1 MVIAPRSKSPRTPTK
16 SIIRPLESG
25 AVTPGAI
32 EELSSQIES
41 LIQRG
46 RKLRELKNSMS
57 RVSPSVPLGETRVSV
72 LETSIEPNTQFNGTS
87 CIDDIL
93 AAVNASDP
101 LFSEPPRAPVVAVR
115 PFDSSRVESERA
127 PTPMSARIPTKE
139 YEFEYKVESFN
150 LTITP
155 KSDVSVRLR
164 TVDGVG
170 ETVTGSE
177 KCDVA
182 VEVWRKKSKEL
193 AGMGRLGKRGK
204 LATVECFDVWLG
216 DSLGVVTVSVR
227 KKEEFAEEVVL
238 ESLVES
244 GKTSRVL
251 RNESRNDHESLD
263 DFLSHRSIVKK
274 KQSKPSVVVSTPV
287 LTEPPSTELKTCVES
302 FVLFSSSPSPE
313 NVDEII
319 EENSSSN
326 STTTQG
332 KVLMSDL
339 LQRAATFADSVTY
352 EIEKSSDPHLVL
364 QKRIL
369 ELDALTQK
377 LNGCPDEPADISYDT
392 SPITQVSFVPPPD
405 FTSLLQSRLPA
416 RRRRKLR
423 KPRARSVKKPE
434 ISRDREPFSQVTVGA
449 ISLEPSQSCL
459 KSIEKA
465 RRSISTLRGSLL
477 KDADRICSVLQSA
490 SRLEDEE
497 DEDQFT

>member
-1 MVIAPRSKSPRTPTK
+1 
-16 SIIRPLESG
+16 
-25 AVTPGAI
+25 
-32 EELSSQIES
+32 
-41 LIQRG
+41 
-46 RKLRELKNSMS
+46 
-57 RVSPSVPLGETRVSV
+57 
-72 LETSIEPNTQFNGTS
+72 
-87 CIDDIL
+87 
-93 AAVNASDP
+93 
-101 LFSEPPRAPVVAVR
+101 
-115 PFDSSRVESERA
+115 
-127 PTPMSARIPTKE
+127 
-139 YEFEYKVESFN
+139 
-150 LTITP
+150 
-155 KSDVSVRLR
+155 
-164 TVDGVG
+164 VG

-182 VEVWRKKSKEL
+182 VEVWRKKSREL

-204 LATVECFDVWLG
+204 LTTVECFDVWLG

-238 ESLVES
+238 ESLMES

-274 KQSKPSVVVSTPV
+274 KQSKPSVVVVSTPV
-287 LTEPPSTELKTCVES
+287 LTCTGTEPPSTELKTCVES

-313 NVDEII
+313 NVDKMI
-319 EENSSSN
+319 EENSASY

-369 ELDALTQK
+369 ELDALTQR
-377 LNGCPDEPADISYDT
+377 LNGCPEEPADISYDT

-423 KPRARSVKKPE
+423 KPRARSAKKPE
-434 ISRDREPFSQVTVGA
+434 NLRDREPFSQVTVGA
-449 ISLEPSQSCL
+449 ISLEPSQSCS

-477 KDADRICSVLQSA
+477 KDADRICSVLQSS
-490 SRLEDEE
+490 SRLEDED